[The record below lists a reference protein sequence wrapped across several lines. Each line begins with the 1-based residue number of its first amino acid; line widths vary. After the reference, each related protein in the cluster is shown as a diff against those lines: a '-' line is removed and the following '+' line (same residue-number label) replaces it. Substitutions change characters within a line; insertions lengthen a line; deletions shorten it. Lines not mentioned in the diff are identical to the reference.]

1 MKAKAAD
8 QNDEELELLNENL
21 EVICNL
27 YKVIKKIVKRSSA
40 SSNVRLI
47 IDSNIWK
54 SGWKWKKFYL
64 NKKEIREFHEIN
76 LKIAKNHPN
85 MILDEI

>member
-21 EVICNL
+21 EVFINL
-27 YKVIKKIVKRSSA
+27 YKVIKKIVKRCGA

-47 IDSNIWK
+47 IDSNI
-54 SGWKWKKFYL
+54 
-64 NKKEIREFHEIN
+64 
-76 LKIAKNHPN
+76 
-85 MILDEI
+85 